1 MDFYAL
7 PQALYRYE
15 GVHQILS
22 DGDNCILHKK
32 LYHDI
37 IDAESLIVSH
47 SIVYVVNG
55 KVKINTFDGKEL
67 IIENGEML
75 FMPRD
80 SYTISDYL
88 RDGRDMEVY
97 LLFFDH
103 DIALK
108 FLASQ
113 KKKSISH
120 STICKLHATQNII
133 LFLENILHMRF
144 DSPHDKQLLELK
156 LLEFL
161 YLISQ
166 ENRDDFIATLQTS
179 ESHKQKRDIVSI
191 MNAHFDKNLSVS
203 DFASLSGRSLST
215 FNRVFK
221 KRFDK
226 TPKQWLIEKKM
237 TKAQELLSCGRTVT
251 EVAFEVGYSNV
262 SHFIK
267 AYKSIYNQT
276 PKEMQKNA
284 K

>member
-1 MDFYAL
+1 MDFYVL

-15 GVHQILS
+15 GVRQILS
-22 DGDNCILHKK
+22 YGDNCIVHKK

-37 IDAESLIVSH
+37 VDAESLIVSH
-47 SIVYVVNG
+47 SIVYVING
-55 KVKINTFDGKEL
+55 KVRVNTFDGKE
-67 IIENGEML
+67 IVIENGEML

-88 RDGRDMEVY
+88 RDGRDVEVY
-97 LLFFDH
+97 LLFFNH

-113 KKKSISH
+113 KNKSVAN
-120 STICKLHATQNII
+120 STICKLYPTKNIT
-133 LFLENILHMRF
+133 LFLENIHHMQF

-161 YLISQ
+161 HLVSQ
-166 ENRDDFIATLQTS
+166 ENRDAFIATLHTS
-179 ESHKQKRDIVSI
+179 ESNKQKRDIVAI
-191 MNAHFDKNLSVS
+191 MNEHFDKNLRVS

-215 FNRVFK
+215 FNRAFK
-221 KRFDK
+221 QRVGK
-226 TPKQWLIEKKM
+226 TPKQWLIKKKM
-237 TKAQELLSCGRTVT
+237 DKAQKLLFGGLTVT

-267 AYKSIYNQT
+267 AYKLVYNQT
-276 PKEMQKNA
+276 PKEMQKST